1 MPRIQAT
8 ARQGEKIAAIR
19 LTPAEQRQIDSLA
32 AAKQRKPH
40 WIMKEALR
48 QYLERESAAEQL
60 RQETLKSW
68 DEYVQTGLHVNE
80 EQVNT
85 WLDSWGSENET
96 EPPSCHD

>member
-1 MPRIQAT
+1 MPRIQTT

-19 LTPAEQRQIDSLA
+19 LTPAEQSQIDHLA

-48 QYLERESAAEQL
+48 QYLERETAAEQL
-60 RQETLKSW
+60 RQESLKSW
-68 DEYVQTGLHVNE
+68 DEYVLTGLHVSE
-80 EQVNT
+80 EQMNT

-96 EPPSCHD
+96 EPPPCHD